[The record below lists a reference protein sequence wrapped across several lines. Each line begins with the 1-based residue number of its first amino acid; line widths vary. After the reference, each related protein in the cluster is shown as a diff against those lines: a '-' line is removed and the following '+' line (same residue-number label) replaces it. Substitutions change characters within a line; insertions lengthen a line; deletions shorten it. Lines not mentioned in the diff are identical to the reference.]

1 MKTESAIIIGLKI
14 PPVPQAFCDF
24 ISQIGGQ
31 KFREVSDLTKVTQ
44 RLSGSTGDSS
54 PGQRASQGPT
64 LCRCILL
71 ELSPRHRQIR
81 ACIRIPGAHQSTDA
95 WTSAPECVTQ

>member
-54 PGQRASQGPT
+54 PGQRASPRPHSLPLYSSRAQPSPPSNQSMHQDPWGPSEH
-64 LCRCILL
+64 RCLD
-71 ELSPRHRQIR
+71 LSP
-81 ACIRIPGAHQSTDA
+81 
-95 WTSAPECVTQ
+95 